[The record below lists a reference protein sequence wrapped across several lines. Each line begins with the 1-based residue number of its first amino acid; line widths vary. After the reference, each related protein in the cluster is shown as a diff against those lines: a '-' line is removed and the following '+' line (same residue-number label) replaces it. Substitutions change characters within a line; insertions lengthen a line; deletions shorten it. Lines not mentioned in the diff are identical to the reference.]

1 MNHLKS
7 IFFNKWKK
15 IVSAT
20 FLIAF
25 FFLPHFSFSQTHI
38 NWNTLADVKFE
49 QVYSDEYG
57 ITYDQATF
65 GTWLLAMNGQE
76 VKISGYM
83 IPLDGMGLT
92 WVLSRNPNATCFF
105 CGGAGPETVIELRL
119 KPSALKKYK
128 LDEYRMFK
136 GKLKLNPKN
145 LESLTY
151 ILEDAE
157 PI

>member
-1 MNHLKS
+1 MLKS
-7 IFFNKWKK
+7 KSIKNTLLLILVFP
-15 IVSAT
+15 T
-20 FLIAF
+20 FLSA
-25 FFLPHFSFSQTHI
+25 QVHI

-49 QVYSDEYG
+49 QVYSEDYG

-128 LDEYRMFK
+128 LDEFRMFK
-136 GKLKLNPKN
+136 GKLKLNQKN
-145 LESLTY
+145 LDSLTY